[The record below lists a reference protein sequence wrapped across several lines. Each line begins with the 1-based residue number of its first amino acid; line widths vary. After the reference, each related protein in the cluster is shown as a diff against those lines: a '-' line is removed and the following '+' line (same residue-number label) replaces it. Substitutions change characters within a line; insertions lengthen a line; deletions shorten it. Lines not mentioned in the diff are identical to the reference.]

1 MKNLSVIII
10 SFILIWIIYLVNT
23 QISIDL
29 NNYGI
34 IPRNK
39 IGLRGI
45 LFAPFLHGSSFHIL
59 SNSLPFLVLGSTLFL
74 YYRKTANSVYMISI
88 LISGS
93 LVWLFARP
101 AIHIGMSGVIYA
113 FAAYLVL
120 AGIFSRK
127 FWGIVISFLVVALYG
142 GLVWGIFPTN
152 THTSW
157 EGHLAGA
164 VTGIFL
170 AYTQRKNLKNK

>member
-1 MKNLSVIII
+1 MKNLRTIII
-10 SFILIWIIYLVNT
+10 SFILIWVVYLINAK
-23 QISIDL
+23 ISADL
-29 NNYGI
+29 NIFGI

-45 LFAPFLHGSSFHIL
+45 LFAPFLHGSYFHIL

-74 YYRKTANSVYMISI
+74 YYKRTAISVYLLSI
-88 LISGS
+88 LLTGS

-113 FAAYLVL
+113 FASYLIL
-120 AGIFSRK
+120 AGLFSRK
-127 FWGIVISFLVVALYG
+127 FWGIIISISVVALYG
-142 GLVWGIFPTN
+142 GLVWGVFPTD

-157 EGHLAGA
+157 EAHLAGA
-164 VTGIFL
+164 ITGVFL
-170 AYTQRKNLKNK
+170 AYTQRKRLRRK